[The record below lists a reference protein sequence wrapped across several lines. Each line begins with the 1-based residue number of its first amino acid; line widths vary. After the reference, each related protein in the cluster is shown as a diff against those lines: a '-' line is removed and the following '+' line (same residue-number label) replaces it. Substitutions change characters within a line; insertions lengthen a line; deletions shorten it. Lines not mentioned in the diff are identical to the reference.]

1 LIICQ
6 IGLFSGRGLA
16 TLPAMSSCH
25 GPQMKMD
32 GALHQQRKPDWI
44 KVRLPNN
51 PAFWSTKALI
61 TDLKLVTVCEEAQ
74 CPNRWECWGQGTA
87 TFMIAGDKCTRAC
100 GFCAVKTAR
109 PDALEADEPARVAE
123 ATRRMKL
130 RHIVITA
137 VARDDLKDGGAQH
150 FQQTIEAVRALNPGI
165 VIEVL
170 VPDFNDRDWALQ
182 LVMDARPHI
191 FNHNL
196 ETVERLTP
204 LVRSRAK
211 YARSLT
217 VLKKAKAMVA
227 GKVATKSG
235 IMLGLGEREEEILRA
250 MDDLLAHD
258 VTVLTLGQYLRP
270 TPRHLP
276 VVEFIHPDKFAE
288 YKQVALDKG
297 FRHVASGPLVRSSYH
312 AADFRPELD
321 ILEDAD
327 RHARPTPG
335 LELDPEF
342 LPIPAARESVILE
355 SLK

>member
-1 LIICQ
+1 
-6 IGLFSGRGLA
+6 
-16 TLPAMSSCH
+16 
-25 GPQMKMD
+25 MKMD
-32 GALHQQRKPDWI
+32 PTLHTDKKPSWI

-51 PAFWSTKALI
+51 PVFWDTKSMI
-61 TDLKLVTVCEEAQ
+61 KDLDLVTVCEEAQ

-109 PDALEADEPARVAE
+109 PDPLEDDEPMRVAE
-123 ATRRMKL
+123 ATKRMKL
-130 RHIVITA
+130 KHVVITA
-137 VARDDLKDGGAQH
+137 VARDDLKDGGAEH
-150 FQQTIEAVRALNPGI
+150 FQRTINAVRAMNPGI
-165 VIEVL
+165 IIEVL

-182 LVMDARPHI
+182 LCMDARPHI

-211 YARSLT
+211 YWRSLA
-217 VLKKAKAMVA
+217 VLKKAGEMVN
-227 GKVATKSG
+227 GKVSVKSG
-235 IMLGLGEREEEILRA
+235 IMLGLGETHEEILKA
-250 MDDLLAHD
+250 MDDLLDHN

-276 VVEFIHPDKFAE
+276 VVNYLKPE
-288 YKQVALDKG
+288 YFDELKQIALDKG

-321 ILEDAD
+321 VLDDIEAELRGTSE
-327 RHARPTPG
+327 
-335 LELDPEF
+335 LELKPSD
-342 LPIPAARESVILE
+342 LPIPAANRDVVNATLG
-355 SLK
+355 